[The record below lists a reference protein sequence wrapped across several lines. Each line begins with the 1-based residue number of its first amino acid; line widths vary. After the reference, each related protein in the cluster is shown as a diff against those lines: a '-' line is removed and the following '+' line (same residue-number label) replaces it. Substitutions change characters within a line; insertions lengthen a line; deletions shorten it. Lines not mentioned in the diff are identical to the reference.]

1 MEIEAAR
8 KVLRE
13 QHRAVLA
20 TLRGSGEPQLSPVVV
35 ATDPAGNASISTRE
49 PAYKTRN
56 IRRDP
61 RVWLCVL
68 PDSFFG
74 NWIQLDGRAEVVAL
88 PEAMEGLKET
98 YRAIAGGEHPDWA
111 EFERAQRDE
120 RRVLLRIVLLAAGPD
135 RSG

>member
-1 MEIEAAR
+1 MEIDEAR
-8 KVLRE
+8 RVLRE
-13 QHRAVLA
+13 QHHAVLA
-20 TLRGSGEPQLSPVVV
+20 TMRSTGQPQLSPVV
-35 ATDPAGNASISTRE
+35 AALDAGGNPTVSTRE

-68 PDSFFG
+68 PDAFFG
-74 NWIQLDGRAEVVAL
+74 NWVQIDGRAEIVPL

-98 YRAIAGGEHPDWA
+98 YRAVAGKEHPDWA
-111 EFERAQRDE
+111 EFEQAQRDE
-120 RRVLLRIVLLAAGPD
+120 RRVLLRIEILAAGPD